1 MLGVDLAKPA
11 VLRRFA
17 EYLNV
22 SRLKGICA
30 VQEDL
35 VAASAPRG
43 RLISGLTFMLTGQQ
57 CGAVILTR
65 TNLGMDP
72 GSGAPGWMGV
82 QLPPLLKVVICDI
95 DVGEDRP
102 SRSSSSAPTDHHAG
116 AEVSGTRME

>member
-57 CGAVILTR
+57 YSAITLPR
-65 TNLGMDP
+65 AHLEMDP
-72 GSGAPGWMGV
+72 GSRAPGRMGV
-82 QLPPLLKVVICDI
+82 QLPPLLTVIICDI
-95 DVGEDRP
+95 DVGEHRLFQSP
-102 SRSSSSAPTDHHAG
+102 SPAPMEHAG